1 MTSHNKIIFL
11 LVLVLMMPVTSFSRE
26 ESHGTNKLTVKLGPA
41 FILPNDDSSRL
52 GDISNSS
59 VSVESAKTLGI
70 TFDYKFSPNWSAEF
84 LGIIPTKHDINGR
97 GSLANIGEIADVK
110 VLPPTLTL
118 KYHINNSSAFTPFI
132 GAGINHT
139 IFFDKDVTAG
149 TESTLSG
156 NTQLKVDNSWGLA
169 LQAGFDFDFGNNWLL
184 SSSVWYIDVDADA
197 SLNTGDVQRDIDI
210 DIDPWVIML
219 GIGKRFDV

>member
-1 MTSHNKIIFL
+1 MINYNKIIFISA
-11 LVLVLMMPVTSFSRE
+11 LVLMMPVTSFSQQGE
-26 ESHGTNKLTVKLGPA
+26 HGVNKFTVKLGPA
-41 FILPNDDSSRL
+41 FVQPNHDSSRL

-59 VSVESAKTLGI
+59 VSVESAETLGI
-70 TFDYKFSPNWSAEF
+70 TFDYQFAPNWSAEF
-84 LGIIPTKHDINGR
+84 LGIIPTKHDIDGK
-97 GSLANIGEIADVK
+97 GSLANVGEIADVK

-118 KYHINNSSAFTPFI
+118 KYHINNSSAFKPFI

-139 IFFDKDVTAG
+139 LFFDKDVTSG
-149 TESTLSG
+149 TDGALSG
-156 NTQLKVDNSWGLA
+156 DTKLKVDNSWGLA
-169 LQAGFDFDFGNNWLL
+169 LQAGFDFDLGNNWLL